1 MLIRHWEVIGWS
13 LFFQLF
19 PILVTFF
26 TVFKGPF
33 SILRKSQK
41 SQTGEMP
48 LENGEKGHWNVEKLE
63 EKTSSYNFPVSY
75 ENLQICKSSCDAL
88 E

>member
-1 MLIRHWEVIGWS
+1 M
-13 LFFQLF
+13 
-19 PILVTFF
+19 T
-26 TVFKGPF
+26 
-33 SILRKSQK
+33 
-41 SQTGEMP
+41 